1 MALSPTPFCSHCN
14 VNASS
19 TKQLFLCPTCK
30 VVYYCNRNHQIA
42 HRKRHEQACNAIKQS
57 QQVLNRAEALLRS
70 HPGDFETPPNPFE
83 NYVGRFGGTL
93 LTRDYIIDRQVLVDA
108 ILNVRTYAAVEA
120 AHGHCMDI
128 SRLCRN
134 EDTAARHK
142 LPALKLRLGK
152 DQECYDFCKWWATG
166 DDDGPY
172 DLRDMSNPYLD
183 VKDADAFEG
192 PQIIFIKDS
201 GDLNLCVAVTL
212 LKIRLLMHVRDLQNA
227 SAIGKNVPREILDG
241 IRSQLVSGSI
251 VAENRDIMNSQDQ
264 TALIVNLEVQIE
276 ELHKAVDH
284 MNKYFWSAL
293 LDPNEHLN
301 AHPRSDRKG
310 SVEEMQFVLR
320 DCYFAWTETPGAI
333 DMVRLLELNSKTRG
347 LLK

>member
-19 TKQLFLCPTCK
+19 TTKLFLCPACK
-30 VVYYCNRNHQIA
+30 VVHYCDRNHQIA
-42 HRKRHEQACNAIKQS
+42 HTKRHEKACNAIKES

-70 HPGDFETPPNPFE
+70 HPGDFKTPPNPFE
-83 NYVGRFGGTL
+83 NYVGHFGGTL
-93 LTRDYIIDRQVLVDA
+93 LTRDYIIARQVLVYA
-108 ILNVRTYAAVEA
+108 LLNVKTYAAVEA

-128 SRLCRN
+128 ARLCRN
-134 EDTAARHK
+134 EDTGARHK

-152 DQECYDFCKWWATG
+152 DQECYDFCKWWAIG
-166 DDDGPY
+166 DDDDPY
-172 DLRDMSNPYLD
+172 TPYLD

-227 SAIGKNVPREILDG
+227 SVIGEKVPREILDG
-241 IRSQLVSGSI
+241 VRSQLVSGSI
-251 VAENRDIMNSQDQ
+251 LAENRDIMNYQDQ
-264 TALIVNLEVQIE
+264 TALIVNLEVQVE

-301 AHPRSDRKG
+301 THPRSDRKG
-310 SVEEMQFVLR
+310 SLEEMQLGLQH
-320 DCYFAWTETPGAI
+320 CYIAWTETPGAI
-333 DMVRLLELNSKTRG
+333 DMIRLLELNSKTAG